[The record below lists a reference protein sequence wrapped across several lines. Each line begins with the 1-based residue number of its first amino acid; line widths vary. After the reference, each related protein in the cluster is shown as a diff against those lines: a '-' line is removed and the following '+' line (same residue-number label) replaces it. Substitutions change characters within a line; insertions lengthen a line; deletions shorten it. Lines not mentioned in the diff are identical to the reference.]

1 MRLQVNNIDSY
12 KKANEILYAL
22 EAIKVYGD
30 GIVSKVALQ
39 KIIYLSTVLAPIKEI
54 VLSFLRFQ
62 YNYRGP
68 WNVDIQNT
76 VDHLVAIGAVDVVSF
91 KAISSRKA
99 LANYSIST
107 EGSEIV
113 KSLIINSSEEGKF
126 WWITTVSRAAYY
138 IIGRNWE
145 SEWSGLDRIV
155 S

>member
-1 MRLQVNNIDSY
+1 MRLQVNNIESY

-76 VDHLVAIGAVDVVSF
+76 VDHLVAIGAD
-91 KAISSRKA
+91 RD
-99 LANYSIST
+99 
-107 EGSEIV
+107 
-113 KSLIINSSEEGKF
+113 
-126 WWITTVSRAAYY
+126 
-138 IIGRNWE
+138 WE
-145 SEWSGLDRIV
+145 TIPSP
-155 S
+155 